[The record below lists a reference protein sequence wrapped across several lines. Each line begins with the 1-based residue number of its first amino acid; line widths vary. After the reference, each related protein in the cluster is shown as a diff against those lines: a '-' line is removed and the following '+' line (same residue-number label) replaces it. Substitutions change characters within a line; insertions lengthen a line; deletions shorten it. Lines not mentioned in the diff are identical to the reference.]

1 MKIGCSSAHRSSGGA
16 SSTSTTS
23 LGSTSA
29 SAWWPPPRPRSTR
42 AGDEPGKR
50 RGERP
55 RDRSRRSSIAARSRR
70 HRPRRSSDGFASQQ
84 SRSHHRLW
92 LDPDSGALPRV
103 DSPAWRECDRVPLP
117 IVQGDSDG
125 PDLDCRN
132 RSRRPRAAGLLRAR
146 TLPPV
151 DLERV
156 SIQTVMVVTR
166 VSEHQRCM
174 TSPHIAQVGC
184 APGMT
189 DKVLEVWLGRKDS
202 NLFLHLLIQS
212 QAPYRLATPQWMVT
226 QPDSRSSRPG
236 RRFVS
241 GDRAS
246 QPAAAGSRAIE
257 RRLVMLTARNV
268 KQPAWQRYPAG
279 NVMTSLDRMIPTLVH
294 IQTHLDD
301 DLKLESLARGGWR
314 DTEPLLPH
322 VRRRRSASRRAPTS
336 SDCASSG
343 RPSCSSSD
351 RASVLE
357 IALDSGFQSH
367 ETFTRAFG
375 RRFGIAPSRWR
386 QGPGSFPATA
396 DAPEERR
403 RSLAEELP
411 EGSLSPTT
419 IRTLRSLPVLFQ
431 RHVGPYDEVPP
442 TMWSRV
448 RAAAGRRRI
457 ATKGMLLGVAHD
469 APS

>member
-1 MKIGCSSAHRSSGGA
+1 
-16 SSTSTTS
+16 
-23 LGSTSA
+23 
-29 SAWWPPPRPRSTR
+29 
-42 AGDEPGKR
+42 
-50 RGERP
+50 
-55 RDRSRRSSIAARSRR
+55 
-70 HRPRRSSDGFASQQ
+70 
-84 SRSHHRLW
+84 
-92 LDPDSGALPRV
+92 
-103 DSPAWRECDRVPLP
+103 
-117 IVQGDSDG
+117 
-125 PDLDCRN
+125 
-132 RSRRPRAAGLLRAR
+132 
-146 TLPPV
+146 
-151 DLERV
+151 
-156 SIQTVMVVTR
+156 
-166 VSEHQRCM
+166 
-174 TSPHIAQVGC
+174 
-184 APGMT
+184 
-189 DKVLEVWLGRKDS
+189 
-202 NLFLHLLIQS
+202 
-212 QAPYRLATPQWMVT
+212 
-226 QPDSRSSRPG
+226 
-236 RRFVS
+236 
-241 GDRAS
+241 
-246 QPAAAGSRAIE
+246 
-257 RRLVMLTARNV
+257 
-268 KQPAWQRYPAG
+268 
-279 NVMTSLDRMIPTLVH
+279 MTSLDRMIPTLVH

-336 SDCASSG
+336 SACASSG

-469 APS
+469 APELTEPARCRFDACIVVDGPAAAAWTPTNGVGAQALPGRTVRDHHLCRAV